1 MGSRSKHSGRARK
14 RRPSSTGAGPSL
26 HRAVPGAAGAV
37 DVDLR
42 DAALQRVAQ
51 QRTKAV
57 AKGLRDRS
65 VRGLHCVVLDA
76 YDDLDR
82 MHGELDLSPPVACCR
97 GCSHCCWNQV
107 SLTPAEALYLGF
119 HLLETCSQE
128 RLAEISRR
136 IDQVLGLIA
145 GKTRQEMASIR
156 HETPC
161 PLLLDDACSVHP
173 ARPLV
178 CRGWNSVNVESCRLS
193 IAERDPMRMIE
204 NHALLRDLA
213 DAVQTGLLQG
223 TSQLGLEAGYLVITR
238 ALRLMLDCG
247 VVECAADWLEGKPF
261 FGRPRTW

>member
-173 ARPLV
+173 ARPLA
-178 CRGWNSVNVESCRLS
+178 CRGWNAVDAARCERSVADN
-193 IAERDPMRMIE
+193 DPMAPIE
-204 NHALLRDLA
+204 NHPFPRLLA
-213 DAVQTGLLQG
+213 DAIQAGLLQG
-223 TSQLGLEAGYLVITR
+223 SQGSGLEAGYLVITR
-238 ALRLMLDCG
+238 AWKLMRVHGLAQ
-247 VVECAADWLEGKPF
+247 CAGNWLAGEPF
-261 FGRPRTW
+261 FGLWAE